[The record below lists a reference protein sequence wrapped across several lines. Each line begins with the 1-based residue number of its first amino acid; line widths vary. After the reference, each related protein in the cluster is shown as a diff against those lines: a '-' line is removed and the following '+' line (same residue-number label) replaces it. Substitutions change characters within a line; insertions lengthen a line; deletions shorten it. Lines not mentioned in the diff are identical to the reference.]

1 MPMLPDAGVGAVVL
15 MIGRVAVGAVIL
27 MIGRVAV
34 DRVSFGRAAAG
45 CVSIVP
51 PPSVLSSVAALPVC
65 WNRAMLSDSCALR

>member
-1 MPMLPDAGVGAVVL
+1 MPMLPDAD
-15 MIGRVAVGAVIL
+15 IGAVIL

-65 WNRAMLSDSCALR
+65 WNLAMLSDSCALR